1 MATEPLSQAVL
12 YALLAGSTIPLG
24 AALALWD
31 KVHPNWMS
39 GELRHGVVA
48 FGGGVLIAAVALV
61 LVPEGVDLMPG
72 WMALAAFIAGGISF
86 FFIDRTLGRSGK
98 SMGQLMAMLVD
109 YLPEAIALGA
119 MLATGAE
126 AGLLLA
132 LLIGLQNFPEAF
144 NAFRER
150 VASSSESAIKT
161 YFPFLLMPLLGP
173 IAAALGVMV
182 FAPNQMVLGALMVF
196 AAGGVLFLT
205 FQDVA
210 PEVKLEKSWAPPL
223 GAVLGFSLGLAG
235 DLFL

>member
-1 MATEPLSQAVL
+1 MMSEPLLQAVIF
-12 YALLAGSTIPLG
+12 ALLAGATIPLG

-31 KVHPNWMS
+31 KVHPSWMS
-39 GELRHGVVA
+39 GELRHEVIA

-61 LVPEGVDLMPG
+61 LVPEGVERMPG
-72 WMALAAFIAGGISF
+72 WMALTAFIAGGVSF

-119 MLATGAE
+119 MLATAAE

-150 VASSSESAIKT
+150 AANSDESAGRT
-161 YFPFLLMPLLGP
+161 YLPFALMPFLGP
-173 IAAALGVMV
+173 IAAGLGVMV

-210 PEVKLEKSWAPPL
+210 PDVKLDKSWAPPL
-223 GAVLGFSLGLAG
+223 GAVLGFTLGLAG
-235 DLFL
+235 HLFL

>member
-1 MATEPLSQAVL
+1 MSETLTQAIL
-12 YALLAGSTIPLG
+12 FALIAGATIPLG
-24 AALALWD
+24 AGLAVWD
-31 KVHPNWMS
+31 KIHPNWMS

-61 LVPEGVDLMPG
+61 LIPEGVALIPG
-72 WMALAAFIAGGISF
+72 WMALAAFISGGVSF
-86 FFIDRTLGRSGK
+86 FFIDRTLGRSGQ

-119 MLATGAE
+119 MLATGAP

-144 NAFRER
+144 NAYRER
-150 VASSSESAIKT
+150 AAHSDEPAMKT
-161 YFPFLLMPLLGP
+161 YAPYLLMPLLGP
-173 IAAALGVMV
+173 IAAILGVLI
-182 FAPNQMVLGALMVF
+182 FAPNPMVLGVLMVC

-210 PEVKLEKSWAPPL
+210 PEVKLERRWAPPL
-223 GAVLGFSLGLAG
+223 GAVLGFTLGLAG
-235 DLFL
+235 DVFL